1 MVSPDKALKTWLVLV
16 TGDRNLF
23 IHPFNKYLF
32 FVSDV
37 LSNILDARDVTL
49 SQTKL
54 LALMKLHFRVRETD
68 KKPVNKQINNIMPSS
83 NKCFEEE
90 NYQG

>member
-1 MVSPDKALKTWLVLV
+1 MVSPDKALIIRLVLV

-32 FVSDV
+32 FVCDM
-37 LSNILDARDVTL
+37 LSNILDAGDITV

-54 LALMKLHFRVRETD
+54 LVLMKLHFSERNR
-68 KKPVNKQINNIMPSS
+68 
-83 NKCFEEE
+83 
-90 NYQG
+90 